1 MGLFYFPGG
10 VLGPGRR
17 DVRGRGTDRVIS
29 EDGARVQRI
38 PSTIEEMLKPEVEG
52 LGFEWVGG
60 EFRGGPNG
68 LLRVYVD
75 HPDGMTLDH
84 CADISH
90 ALSGVLDVEDP
101 FPGAYRLEV
110 SSPGVERPMFRTS
123 DFARFVGHR
132 VRLRLYKP
140 VARQKKFEGVI
151 QGVDGE
157 DITVLVDEVG
167 ELVFRFEEVDKANLV
182 YEFADNS
189 KRGRNKRKKRGA
201 ARK

>member
-1 MGLFYFPGG
+1 MGLFYFPGSRSCEKG
-10 VLGPGRR
+10 GQNQQ
-17 DVRGRGTDRVIS
+17 RVQA
-29 EDGARVQRI
+29 DVQRI
-38 PSTIEEMLKPEVEG
+38 PAAIEDMLKPVVED

-60 EFRGGPNG
+60 EFRGGPSG
-68 LLRVYVD
+68 LLRVYID
-75 HPDGMTLDH
+75 HPDGMTLEH
-84 CADISH
+84 CADVSR
-90 ALSGVLDVEDP
+90 ALAGELDVEDP

-110 SSPGVERPMFRTS
+110 SSPGVERPMFRTE

-140 VARQKKFEGVI
+140 VAQQKKFEGVI

-167 ELVFRFEEVDKANLV
+167 ELVFRFEEAEKAHLV
-182 YEFADNS
+182 YEFADNT
-189 KRGRNKRKKRGA
+189 KRGRNKRKKRRT

>member
-1 MGLFYFPGG
+1 M
-10 VLGPGRR
+10 
-17 DVRGRGTDRVIS
+17 
-29 EDGARVQRI
+29 QRI
-38 PSTIEEMLKPEVEG
+38 PAAIEEMLKSEVED

-60 EFRGGPNG
+60 EFRGGPGG

-75 HPDGMTLDH
+75 HPDGMNLDH
-84 CADISH
+84 CAEISR
-90 ALSGVLDVEDP
+90 AISGVLDVEDP

-110 SSPGVERPMFRTS
+110 SSPGVERPMFRTA
-123 DFARFVGHR
+123 DFARFAGHR

-157 DITVLVDEVG
+157 NITVFVEDVG
-167 ELVFRFEEVDKANLV
+167 ELVFRFEEVEKANLV

-189 KRGRNKRKKRGA
+189 KRGRDKRKKRRA
-201 ARK
+201 AQK

>member
-1 MGLFYFPGG
+1 M
-10 VLGPGRR
+10 
-17 DVRGRGTDRVIS
+17 
-29 EDGARVQRI
+29 QRI
-38 PSTIEEMLKPEVEG
+38 PSDIEDMLKPEVED
-52 LGFEWVGG
+52 LGYEWVGG
-60 EFRGGPNG
+60 EFRGGPSG
-68 LLRVYVD
+68 LLRVYID
-75 HPDGMTLDH
+75 HPDGVTLDH
-84 CADISH
+84 CAEVSN

-101 FPGAYRLEV
+101 LPGAYRLEV

-123 DFARFVGHR
+123 DFARFAGQR

-167 ELVFRFEEVDKANLV
+167 ELVFRFEEAEKANLV
-182 YEFADNS
+182 YEFADNK
-189 KRGRNKRKKRGA
+189 KRGRNKRKKRRA

>member
-1 MGLFYFPGG
+1 M
-10 VLGPGRR
+10 
-17 DVRGRGTDRVIS
+17 
-29 EDGARVQRI
+29 QRI
-38 PSTIEEMLKPEVEG
+38 PAAIEDMLKPVVED
-52 LGFEWVGG
+52 LGYEWVGG
-60 EFRGGPNG
+60 EFRGGPSG

-84 CADISH
+84 CAEISNE
-90 ALSGVLDVEDP
+90 LSGVLDVEDP

-110 SSPGVERPMFRTS
+110 SSPGVERPMFRTE

-140 VARQKKFEGVI
+140 VAKQKKFEGVI
-151 QGVDGE
+151 QGVEGE

-167 ELVFRFEEVDKANLV
+167 ELVFRFEEVEKANLV

-189 KRGRNKRKKRGA
+189 KRGRKKGKKKGTKRRA

>member
-1 MGLFYFPGG
+1 M
-10 VLGPGRR
+10 
-17 DVRGRGTDRVIS
+17 
-29 EDGARVQRI
+29 QRI
-38 PSTIEEMLKPEVEG
+38 PAAIEDMLKPVVED
-52 LGFEWVGG
+52 LGCEWIGG
-60 EFRGGPNG
+60 EFRGGPAG

-75 HPDGMTLDH
+75 HPEGITLEH
-84 CADISH
+84 CADVSR
-90 ALSGVLDVEDP
+90 ALAGELDVEDP

-110 SSPGVERPMFRTS
+110 SSPGVDRPMFRTE

-140 VARQKKFEGVI
+140 VAKQKKFDGVI

-167 ELVFRFEEVDKANLV
+167 ELVFRFEEAEKAHLV

-189 KRGRNKRKKRGA
+189 KPGRNKRKKRRT

>member
-1 MGLFYFPGG
+1 
-10 VLGPGRR
+10 
-17 DVRGRGTDRVIS
+17 
-29 EDGARVQRI
+29 
-38 PSTIEEMLKPEVEG
+38 MLKSEVED

-60 EFRGGPNG
+60 EFRGGPGG

-75 HPDGMTLDH
+75 HSDGMNLDH
-84 CADISH
+84 CAEISR
-90 ALSGVLDVEDP
+90 AISGVLDVEDP

-110 SSPGVERPMFRTS
+110 SSPGVERPMFRTA

-157 DITVLVDEVG
+157 NITVFVEDVG
-167 ELVFRFEEVDKANLV
+167 ELVFRFEEVEKANLV

-189 KRGRNKRKKRGA
+189 KRGRDKRKKRRA
-201 ARK
+201 AQK

>member
-1 MGLFYFPGG
+1 M
-10 VLGPGRR
+10 
-17 DVRGRGTDRVIS
+17 
-29 EDGARVQRI
+29 QRI
-38 PSTIEEMLKPEVEG
+38 PAAIEEMLKSEVED

-60 EFRGGPNG
+60 EFRGGPGG

-75 HPDGMTLDH
+75 HPDGMNLDH
-84 CADISH
+84 CAEISR
-90 ALSGVLDVEDP
+90 AISGVLDVEDP

-110 SSPGVERPMFRTS
+110 SSPGVERPMFRTA

-157 DITVLVDEVG
+157 NITVFVEDVG
-167 ELVFRFEEVDKANLV
+167 ELVFRFEEVEKANLV

-189 KRGRNKRKKRGA
+189 KRGRDKRKKRRA
-201 ARK
+201 AQK

>member
-1 MGLFYFPGG
+1 M
-10 VLGPGRR
+10 
-17 DVRGRGTDRVIS
+17 
-29 EDGARVQRI
+29 QRI
-38 PSTIEEMLKPEVEG
+38 PAAIEEMLQSEVED

-60 EFRGGPNG
+60 EFRGGPGG

-75 HPDGMTLDH
+75 HPDGMNLDN
-84 CADISH
+84 CAEISR
-90 ALSGVLDVEDP
+90 AISGVLDVEDP

-110 SSPGVERPMFRTS
+110 SSPGVERPMFRTA

-140 VARQKKFEGVI
+140 VAQQKKFEGVI

-157 DITVLVDEVG
+157 NITVLVEDVG
-167 ELVFRFEEVDKANLV
+167 ELVFRFEEVEKANLV

-189 KRGRNKRKKRGA
+189 KRGRDKQKKRRA
-201 ARK
+201 AQK

>member
-1 MGLFYFPGG
+1 
-10 VLGPGRR
+10 
-17 DVRGRGTDRVIS
+17 
-29 EDGARVQRI
+29 VQRI
-38 PSTIEEMLKPEVEG
+38 PSDIEDMLKPEVED
-52 LGFEWVGG
+52 LGYEWVGG
-60 EFRGGPNG
+60 EFRGGPSG
-68 LLRVYVD
+68 LLRVYID
-75 HPDGMTLDH
+75 HPEGVTLDH
-84 CADISH
+84 CAEVSD

-101 FPGAYRLEV
+101 LPGAYRLEV

-123 DFARFVGHR
+123 DFARFAGQR

-167 ELVFRFEEVDKANLV
+167 ELVFRFEEAEKANLV
-182 YEFADNS
+182 YEFADNK
-189 KRGRNKRKKRGA
+189 KRGRNKRKKRRA